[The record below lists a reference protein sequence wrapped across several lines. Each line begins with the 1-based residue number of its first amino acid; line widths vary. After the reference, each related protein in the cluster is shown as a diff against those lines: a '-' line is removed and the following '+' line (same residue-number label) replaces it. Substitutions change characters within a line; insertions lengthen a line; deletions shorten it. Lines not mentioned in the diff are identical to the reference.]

1 MEKNIMSQRIS
12 NFVEGECKRFSRFA
26 MAAVLALLVGGLFSP
41 TFAQENGQQTFAS
54 AQEAA
59 NALFVA
65 MQAPNEQ
72 AALSVLGATAKD
84 VLSSGDPTQDGDV
97 RAGFVV
103 RYQTD
108 ASTDTGP
115 RTRPAHLHPASDPRT
130 RERLLRLLRARSKP
144 LAHSVPA

>member
-12 NFVEGECKRFSRFA
+12 NLVEGECKRMGRFA
-26 MAAVLALLVGGLFSP
+26 VAALVMLLVGGLFSP

-72 AALSVLGATAKD
+72 AALRSEEHTSELQS
-84 VLSSGDPTQDGDV
+84 L
-97 RAGFVV
+97 R
-103 RYQTD
+103 
-108 ASTDTGP
+108 
-115 RTRPAHLHPASDPRT
+115 HLVC
-130 RERLLRLLRARSKP
+130 RLLLEKKK
-144 LAHSVPA
+144 

>member
-12 NFVEGECKRFSRFA
+12 NLVEGECKRMGRFA
-26 MAAVLALLVGGLFSP
+26 VAALVVLLVGGLFSP

-54 AQEAA
+54 GQEAA

-65 MQAPNEQ
+65 MQTPNEQ

-97 RAGFVV
+97 RAGFVDE
-103 RYQTD
+103 RKI
-108 ASTDTGP
+108 G
-115 RTRPAHLHPASDPRT
+115 RAH
-130 RERLLRLLRARSKP
+130 
-144 LAHSVPA
+144 V

>member
-12 NFVEGECKRFSRFA
+12 KFVEGECKRFSRFA
-26 MAAVLALLVGGLFSP
+26 MAAVFALLVGGLFTP

-84 VLSSGDPTQDGDV
+84 VLSSGRRRRMGV
-97 RAGFVV
+97 G
-103 RYQTD
+103 
-108 ASTDTGP
+108 GP
-115 RTRPAHLHPASDPRT
+115 GSVARINP
-130 RERLLRLLRARSKP
+130 LLRLL
-144 LAHSVPA
+144 